1 MIAFAKMWWP
11 TMLVAF
17 LVSGGAVLGG
27 LPELSGAVVGLLAAA
42 AMAAYAVLRS
52 CGLIGAGD
60 WRVPERIG
68 RTLQD
73 MINGRAA
80 RAGAA

>member
-42 AMAAYAVLRS
+42 AVA
-52 CGLIGAGD
+52 GLTV
-60 WRVPERIG
+60 W
-68 RTLQD
+68 
-73 MINGRAA
+73 RAA
-80 RAGAA
+80 